1 MGQHRRAVIQPM
13 RCNLHHQ
20 PNIFNCDR
28 RATEGKLG
36 ESNYELVFLV
46 VRLLVRSLSSSAH
59 AQQGKQPGITQFYSL
74 RSFIIGTFSQPSSFI
89 SENPLTAYENN
100 ATILEHKS
108 LSNETTEKETETS
121 TMAVSEA

>member
-20 PNIFNCDR
+20 PNIFNSDR
-28 RATEGKLG
+28 RATEGKRG

-46 VRLLVRSLSSSAH
+46 VRLLVKSLSSSAH

-74 RSFIIGTFSQPSSFI
+74 HSFIIGTFSQPFSFI
-89 SENPLTAYENN
+89 SENPSTVYE
-100 ATILEHKS
+100 
-108 LSNETTEKETETS
+108 
-121 TMAVSEA
+121 TMQQS